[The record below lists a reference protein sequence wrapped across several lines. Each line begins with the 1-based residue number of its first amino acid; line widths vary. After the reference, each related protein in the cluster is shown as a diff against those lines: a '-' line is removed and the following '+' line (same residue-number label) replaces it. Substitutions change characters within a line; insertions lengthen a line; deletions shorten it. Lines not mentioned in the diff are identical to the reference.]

1 MTPSNRDNNT
11 SLKYLL
17 ILLIVLLS
25 LMIVSSGCFASGFAV
40 GKNVFQE
47 TKITQTVAPEDVATG
62 ENVEQIPQPENFD
75 TFWDTLTLLDENYD
89 GTVPHGR
96 DVTFAAIQ
104 GLLEHIESCN
114 ATPEDMAASGEGTP
128 EASGEITATVT
139 VEATPQTP
147 GKIIQITETSAPKD
161 APDNFDFFWTTVN
174 RLYRDC
180 PNVMPEPDQLVYW
193 AANGVINRLGD
204 RYTMLLPPRV
214 AEDFRMDMES
224 SFEGIGALVEPTDMD
239 KRTGVRIVHPF
250 EGAPADKAGLRKGD
264 EIIAVDGTDVTNM
277 LLDEA
282 VSLIRGPAGSQV
294 TLTIKRDE
302 EEPFDV
308 TITRAR
314 VDIPVIES
322 KMLED
327 DIFYVKLNEFSDPS
341 ADKLEEALKQGLDD
355 GAKAIIFDLRGN
367 PGGRLDMAI
376 RIASMFIKDGVIV
389 KETGKRNME
398 HMATGDM
405 IVPEDIPVVVLVDG
419 GSASAS
425 EIVAG
430 ALQDYG
436 RALLIGEQTFGKGSV
451 QTLFDMPD
459 GSMLRVT
466 SAHWY
471 TPKDRQINGQGLRPD
486 LIVSPSLDA
495 EEDLQLQAAINYLK
509 QQIEKGQ

>member
-1 MTPSNRDNNT
+1 MTPSQPQY
-11 SLKYLL
+11 SKSVKYFLIAIIALL
-17 ILLIVLLS
+17 TLTIF
-25 LMIVSSGCFASGFAV
+25 SSGCFASGFAV
-40 GKNVFQE
+40 GKSVFEE
-47 TKITQTVAPEDVATG
+47 TPVTRPMAPENYQTG
-62 ENVEQIPQPENFD
+62 ENVEEVSQPENFD
-75 TFWDTLTLLDENYD
+75 IFWDTLKLLDENYD
-89 GTVPHGR
+89 GDVPHGR

-104 GLLEHIESCN
+104 GVLANIESCN
-114 ATPEDMAASGEGTP
+114 EEGESTPDH
-128 EASGEITATVT
+128 
-139 VEATPQTP
+139 
-147 GKIIQITETSAPKD
+147 IIQITETKSPKD

-174 RLYRDC
+174 RLYHDC
-180 PNVMPEPDQLVYW
+180 PDVMPETDEIVYW

-204 RYTMLLPPRV
+204 RYTMLLPPKI

-224 SFEGIGALVEPTDMD
+224 SFEGIGALVEPTDEE

-264 EIIAVDGTDVTNM
+264 EIIAVDGKDVTNM

-282 VSLIRGPAGSQV
+282 VGLIRGPAGSKV
-294 TLTIKRDE
+294 VLTIKRGE

-314 VDIPVIES
+314 VEIPVLES

-327 DIFYVKLNEFSDPS
+327 DIFYVKLNEFSNPS
-341 ADKLEEALKQGLDD
+341 ADKLEAALKQGLKD

-398 HMATGDM
+398 HEATGDL

-451 QTLFDMPD
+451 QTLFDLPD
-459 GSMLRVT
+459 GSMLRIT

-471 TPKDRQINGQGLRPD
+471 TPKGRQINGEGLRPD
-486 LIVSPSLDA
+486 LVVSPSLDE
-495 EEDLQLQAAINYLK
+495 EEDLQLQAAIEYLQK
-509 QQIEKGQ
+509 QLSKEQ